1 MIILVILAYSILGIF
16 VLLALL
22 LLMVLVLPLSGYSQV
37 HIQDG
42 QFNWTWRLMVLFNSF
57 GVMGGLGTSPRWIVA
72 GRERQP
78 KSKPQKASPDAV
90 AKAPATDTHAET
102 QKAEEPETKHAK
114 RSEGRRFPPQLLWT
128 YRRSLLRFLKRLFST
143 LHLQINGNLTLG
155 LEDPAW
161 VGMLCGSYWA
171 LLGKYAQRLYMR
183 WNYVENVCEGQVTI
197 QAHIRLVEILWVVIR
212 FAWELP
218 LIRIWRAIKKG

>member
-22 LLMVLVLPLSGYSQV
+22 LLVVLVLPLSGYSHV
-37 HIQDG
+37 HIQNG
-42 QFNWTWRLMVLFNSF
+42 QLNWTWRLMVLFNSF
-57 GVMGGLGTSPRWIVA
+57 GVMGGWGTSPRWIVA
-72 GRERQP
+72 VSERHP

-90 AKAPATDTHAET
+90 AKAPATDTYAET
-102 QKAEEPETKHAK
+102 QKVEEPEAKRAK
-114 RSEGRRFPPQLLWT
+114 RSQRRRFPPQLLWT
-128 YRRSLLRFLKRLFST
+128 YRKSLLRFLKRLFSV
-143 LHLQINGNLTLG
+143 LHLQINGNLTFG

-161 VGMLCGSYWA
+161 VGMLCGSYWV

-197 QAHIRLVEILWVVIR
+197 QAHIRLVAILWVVIR
-212 FAWELP
+212 LAWELP
-218 LIRIWRAIKKG
+218 LIRIWRAMRN